1 MTKKVVTFLFAAMLV
16 FTGISVVRTVSSS
29 EAKNKMKINPDE
41 VSLIQLDTIN
51 GKIDDDA
58 EVAII
63 KTSLGEIR
71 AELYTEYAPKTTARF
86 KELAEGGYY
95 DGTYIYEVQKDLFF
109 SGGSPYNDGNLK
121 EGYNK
126 DDERIDPEIDKNLWP
141 FKGSFMS
148 CGLTKTSFLTGMRT
162 VFGGS
167 RFMVAGSIEFTD
179 EIRKELKGDKTNTKI
194 EDAFIE
200 YGGMPNLSQQMTI
213 FAQTYDGLNV
223 IDEIM
228 SLKSDEKTKKP
239 FEDITIDKVEVCTY
253 KESFEK

>member
-1 MTKKVVTFLFAAMLV
+1 MTKKVITFLFVAMLV
-16 FTGISVVRTVSSS
+16 FTGISVVKTLSSS
-29 EAKNKMKINPDE
+29 GSKNKIKINPDE

-86 KELAEGGYY
+86 KELAESGYY
-95 DGTYIYEVQKDLFF
+95 EGTYVYEVQKDLFF
-109 SGGSPYNDGNLK
+109 SGGSLYNDGTLK

-126 DDERIDPEIDKNLWP
+126 DDEHIDQETDKNLWP

-148 CGLTKTSFLTGMRT
+148 CGLTKTSFLSGAKTI
-162 VFGGS
+162 FGGS

-179 EIRKELKGDKTNTKI
+179 EIRKELIGDKTNTKI

-200 YGGMPNLSQQMTI
+200 YGGLPNCSQQMTI
-213 FAQTYDGLNV
+213 FAQTYEGLEV
-223 IDEIM
+223 IDKIM
-228 SLKSDEKTKKP
+228 SMKSDEKTKKP
-239 FEDITIDKVEVCTY
+239 LEDITIDKVEVCTY